1 LFNTT
6 IRYAGTNEVATL
18 SNGSIAHMR
27 IVNGN
32 RSPNAM
38 VWFQMPYNHSIL
50 EEEKFSSFKAFLE
63 AYAKLHPNKW
73 HSMSYV
79 RKDLYTPAKELVTIT
94 IGFQSRFSW
103 QDLMGVYYAKSDL
116 IAAVIEYGRKE
127 GINYEELPQRQFH
140 YQAGVLKQGAVWKH
154 RGQLHLATN
163 IRAQGDSNATT
174 AATGPNAT
182 RAMEEDNDEGGDN
195 QRAGPLLRT
204 EMNLGEAAPPPFDNH
219 SPNSLFLSHLRESH

>member
-1 LFNTT
+1 M
-6 IRYAGTNEVATL
+6 

-50 EEEKFSSFKAFLE
+50 DEEKFSSFKAFLE

-94 IGFQSRFSW
+94 VGFQSRFSW

-127 GINYEELPQRQFH
+127 GINYEELPVRQFH
-140 YQAGVLKQGAVWKH
+140 YQAGALKQGAVWKH
-154 RGQLHLATN
+154 RGQLHLAGN
-163 IRAQGDSNATT
+163 IRALGESNAAVASPVGTRV
-174 AATGPNAT
+174 AEQPEHDEDDAKHPKTG
-182 RAMEEDNDEGGDN
+182 RLE
-195 QRAGPLLRT
+195 RT
-204 EMNLGEAAPPPFDNH
+204 EGSLGEAAGSPSSFDNH
-219 SPNSLFLSHLRESH
+219 SPNSLFLSQLRDSH